1 MFLTNH
7 LHLHVSQYLPTQSIT
22 IAWYCTADVHNFLL
36 HTAHTRLH
44 PWHKVIGS
52 SNACTCNQ
60 TKRTCNVLS
69 CKLQSSHVKLATTWR
84 SATRT
89 LHIPFPPLIV
99 CLKTVPRTIAKI
111 IVHAALVI
119 VREIPRLEK
128 QPLFAP
134 AFIITREAVHSAI
147 KKLLYIP
154 RGPASER
161 RDAAIASD
169 TSIPA
174 VIPALQSATSIRQQF
189 LGNRILRLVT
199 LNFIHCMKLLEPLIA
214 MSPSPIPQY
223 LKWHLLFYYSWI
235 MCPGSFRI

>member
-1 MFLTNH
+1 MALLSFLHSTNQTSTISQSEVKQQC
-7 LHLHVSQYLPTQSIT
+7 LHLWHIK
-22 IAWYCTADVHNFLL
+22 
-36 HTAHTRLH
+36 HTT
-44 PWHKVIGS
+44 
-52 SNACTCNQ
+52 
-60 TKRTCNVLS
+60 TCNVLS
-69 CKLQSSHVKLATTWR
+69 RNIPSSHAKLLTTR
-84 SATRT
+84 MSAIRT
-89 LHIPFPPLIV
+89 LHIPSPLNA
-99 CLKTVPRTIAKI
+99 CAKTAPREFAKMIAHGRPVK
-111 IVHAALVI
+111 
-119 VREIPRLEK
+119 EIARSEK
-128 QPLFAP
+128 QPLIALT
-134 AFIITREAVHSAI
+134 FIITRKAVHSAI
-147 KKLLYIP
+147 KKVLYIP